1 MSDFQWEWET
11 AEPFISVHETAPSAV
26 KIQHGIMNVTSF
38 KIRKEVFLRWFSPII
53 LLRID
58 YHLREMLHFC
68 FVPQCLLWLLE
79 GLVVKINGLVGVEAG
94 LDGAPSTCWSCG
106 CPCAVQGDW
115 SRQLLRVFSTSNA
128 SVILVS
134 VLIFELLTLLK
145 GKEIHPFPKWK
156 HYLFLS

>member
-106 CPCAVQGDW
+106 CPCAVQGVRPGGLWRSLPARWFSADVCVVL
-115 SRQLLRVFSTSNA
+115 SIQAPHRLPAVLLC
-128 SVILVS
+128 
-134 VLIFELLTLLK
+134 
-145 GKEIHPFPKWK
+145 
-156 HYLFLS
+156 